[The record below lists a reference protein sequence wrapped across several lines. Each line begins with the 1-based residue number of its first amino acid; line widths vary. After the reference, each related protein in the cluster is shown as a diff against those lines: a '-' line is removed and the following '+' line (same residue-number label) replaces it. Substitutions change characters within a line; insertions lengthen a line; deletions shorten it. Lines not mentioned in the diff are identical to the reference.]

1 MINIVDRYKKRAAFH
16 HSKLESKNLSK
27 NDRHFHS
34 KLYKFYL
41 KLIDKET
48 RKNVKK

>member
-27 NDRHFHS
+27 DDRHFHS

>member
-1 MINIVDRYKKRAAFH
+1 MINIVDRYKKRAALH
-16 HSKLESKNLSK
+16 HSKLEIKNLSRG
-27 NDRHFHS
+27 DRLFHS

-41 KLIDKET
+41 KLIAKET